1 MSKSLEKVVTEAIN
15 ILSRREYTRWELG
28 RKLLARDHPAD
39 LVEKALDEMEK
50 AGYVDDREYAR
61 RFQETRDEWGY
72 RRLRDELARRGISR
86 QVLDETLVFDED
98 EEFRRALCLVRSW
111 KPQLSEKQIVG
122 RLLRRGFRED
132 VAKGLARKSCG
143 ETS

>member
-1 MSKSLEKVVTEAIN
+1 MSKSLEKVVSEAIN

-28 RKLLARDHPAD
+28 SKLLARNHPED
-39 LVEKALDEMEK
+39 LVEKVLDEMEK

-72 RRLRDELARRGISR
+72 RRLRDELARRGIKR

-98 EEFRRALCLVRSW
+98 AEFRKALSLVRSW
-111 KPQLSEKQIVG
+111 ETRLTEKQIVG
-122 RLLRRGFRED
+122 RLMRRGFRED
-132 VAKGLARKSCG
+132 IAKGLARKSCG